1 MTVQITV
8 LFGKGM
14 LFICQDIVIFKI
26 PITPPPHQKQPLMER
41 KNIYIY
47 MLRIKLVLFFSQSV
61 QIKLVYFFSV
71 YFLLPSPCLPQASVF
86 VNGRQIT
93 WIFVNL

>member
-26 PITPPPHQKQPLMER
+26 QITPPPSKTTFNGKKKYLYLYV
-41 KNIYIY
+41 KN
-47 MLRIKLVLFFSQSV
+47 KNSPVFFSQSV
-61 QIKLVYFFSV
+61 QIKVVYFLTV